1 MNALTTAVVAFALV
15 MGGALLGGFLR
26 SVLPKHHLS
35 EDSKDM
41 VKVGI
46 GFLATLAALVLGLL
60 LASAKSTF
68 DRKAEE
74 VDLGAAKIILLDR
87 NLRQFGPEADP
98 ARDRL
103 RWLVVS
109 RGNLASLST
118 EGAESK
124 DAAST
129 VPAAIG
135 IEEVQERIRA
145 LTPQNDAQRAVR
157 ERALQLAQDLAQLRW
172 VLLEQSGST
181 FQAVFMVVLVCWLAA
196 IAASLSLFAP
206 RNATLLGVTL
216 VCALSF
222 ASAIFLILELD
233 RPFDGLL
240 RLSDAPLR
248 NAIEYLSR

>member
-1 MNALTTAVVAFALV
+1 MNALAVSLAAFAVV
-15 MGGALLGGFLR
+15 MGGAALGAYLR

-35 EDSKDM
+35 EETKDI

-68 DRKAEE
+68 DTKAEE
-74 VDLGAAKIILLDR
+74 LDQGAAKIILLDR

-103 RWLVVS
+103 RRLVISRSSLAWL
-109 RGNLASLST
+109 R
-118 EGAESK
+118 AEAAQSK
-124 DAAST
+124 DAAPA

-135 IEEVQERIRA
+135 IEEVQDRIRA
-145 LTPQNDAQRAVR
+145 LAPQNDAQRAVR
-157 ERALQLAQDLAQLRW
+157 ERALQLAQDLAQSRW
-172 VLLEQSGST
+172 VLLEQSEST
-181 FQAVFMVVLVCWLAA
+181 FQTPFMVVLIFWLAA
-196 IAASLSLFAP
+196 IAATLSLFAP
-206 RNATLLGVTL
+206 RNATLLVVTL
-216 VCALSF
+216 ICALSF

>member
-1 MNALTTAVVAFALV
+1 MNALAFSIAAFAVV
-15 MGGALLGGFLR
+15 MGGAALGAYLR

-35 EDSKDM
+35 EETKDI

-74 VDLGAAKIILLDR
+74 LDQGAAKIILLDR

-103 RWLVVS
+103 RRLVIS
-109 RGNLASLST
+109 RSNLAWLRT
-118 EGAESK
+118 EGAPSK
-124 DAAST
+124 DAASA
-129 VPAAIG
+129 VPAALG

-145 LTPQNDAQRAVR
+145 LAPQNDAQRAVR
-157 ERALQLAQDLAQLRW
+157 ERALQLAQDLAQSRW
-172 VLLEQSGST
+172 VLLEQSEST
-181 FQAVFMVVLVCWLAA
+181 YQTAFMVVLVFWLAA
-196 IAASLSLFAP
+196 IAATLSLFAP
-206 RNATLLGVTL
+206 RNPTLLGVTF